1 MSQYRQTNARFSVG
15 EDFSFLT
22 PALDSLSPDIRNQLV
37 ELIYSWRDDVES
49 VCVVT
54 ESLDCLRTLLN
65 GSVPPEISEARMFPI
80 PRYGVDLESIGTDN
94 LRLYRDAQYDD
105 EREGISIISFKFDSN
120 GNLTERKDYWKDKTN
135 DSRILIDRYDA
146 SDNLISSKEPEIMVT
161 KDDFLGSSE
170 IADKVEQI
178 ANEKRYDIVWMNKVN
193 TKQSYI
199 RIRRPH
205 VMLGAHIEHLKAKH
219 GFTET

>member
-1 MSQYRQTNARFSVG
+1 MSEYRQTKARFCVG
-15 EDFSFLT
+15 NDFRFLT
-22 PALDSLSPDIRNQLV
+22 PALDNLSPDIRDQLV
-37 ELIYSWRDDVES
+37 EVIYSWRDGVES

-54 ESLDCLRTLLN
+54 ESLDCLKTMLN
-65 GSVPPEISEARMFPI
+65 GNVPSEISKAKMTP
-80 PRYGVDLESIGTDN
+80 PRYFVDLESIGTDN
-94 LRLYRDAQYDD
+94 LRLYIDD
-105 EREGISIISFKFDSN
+105 SQRMDISIVGFKFDSN
-120 GNLTERKDYWKDKTN
+120 GNLTERKDYWRDKEGV
-135 DSRILIDRYDA
+135 LIDRYDA
-146 SDNLISSKEPEIMVT
+146 SNNLISSKEPEIMVT

-178 ANEKRYDIVWMNKVN
+178 ANERRYDLVWMNKVN

-205 VMLGAHIEHLKAKH
+205 VMLGAHIEHLRKNH

>member
-1 MSQYRQTNARFSVG
+1 MSEYRETKARFCVG
-15 EDFSFLT
+15 NDFRFLT
-22 PALDSLSPDIRNQLV
+22 PALDNLSPDIRSQLV
-37 ELIYSWRDDVES
+37 ELIYSWRDGVES
-49 VCVVT
+49 ICVVA
-54 ESLDCLRTLLN
+54 ESLDCLRTMLN
-65 GSVPPEISEARMFPI
+65 GNVPLEISEARMFPH

-94 LRLYRDAQYDD
+94 LRLYRDDI
-105 EREGISIISFKFDSN
+105 EREGISLVGFKFDSE
-120 GNLTERKDYWKDKTN
+120 GNLTERKDYWNDKTSN
-135 DSRILIDRYDA
+135 KTRVLIDRYDA

-178 ANEKRYDIVWMNKVN
+178 ANEKGYDVVWLNKVN
-193 TKQSYI
+193 AKQSYI

-205 VMLGAHIEHLKAKH
+205 VMLGAHIEYLKAKH